1 MKRYYLLILLMII
14 SLGSDLSYSFQNPL
28 KVGNYFQYTYFNFG
42 GQNQYET
49 KEVVSD
55 TLLSN
60 GLNYFKIKNVNT
72 GGIVSYS
79 YEFINTQNLKWFVY
93 NPSCSTADSNG
104 NTIKANFMLDSG
116 SVFQSCSPRIVT
128 NKGVRQNYLGVQSI
142 PFISLM
148 EYPVH
153 IDGQVET
160 YMEFFGFKGSEG
172 YQYVLTLTGAVIDG
186 VTYGDI
192 VSINQLSSSI
202 PDKFSLQQNYPNPFN
217 PTTKI
222 KFDIPQN
229 AKVSLKVYDVL
240 GREVANI
247 VDSELN
253 AGVYEYTF
261 QGSAFSSGIYFYTLE
276 TENFK
281 ETKKMLLVK

>member
-1 MKRYYLLILLMII
+1 MII
-14 SLGSDLSYSFQNPL
+14 SLGSNLGYSFQNPL

-49 KEVVSD
+49 KEVISD

-79 YEFINTQNLKWFVY
+79 YEFINTQNLRWFVY

-116 SVFQSCSPRIVT
+116 MVFQTCSPRFVT
-128 NKGVRQNYLGVQSI
+128 NKGIRQNYLGVNNI
-142 PFISLM
+142 PYISFT

-153 IDGQVET
+153 IDGQIET

-217 PTTKI
+217 PVTQI
-222 KFDIPQN
+222 MFDIPMSSSV
-229 AKVSLKVYDVL
+229 KLIIFDLL
-240 GREVANI
+240 GREVSKLI
-247 VDSELN
+247 DYELN
-253 AGVYEYTF
+253 AGRYTYTF
-261 QGSAFSSGIYFYTLE
+261 DGSNFASGVYFYVI
-276 TENFK
+276 NAGDFK
-281 ETKKMLLVK
+281 ETKRMLLVK